1 MAVLLFYLFK
11 ELKFRSQFV
20 NKAAAYVF
28 AVFAL
33 NNSLVT
39 ILMEWIEKNGFVS
52 PNGFPGFLVLA
63 GVVLGAYVCC
73 LLVGVIREIL
83 FRRID
88 RKIGAKAQMLFAFLQ
103 HE

>member
-20 NKAAAYVF
+20 NKVAAYVF

-39 ILMEWIEKNGFVS
+39 ILMKWIEKNGFES
-52 PNGFPGFLVLA
+52 PNGFLGFFILV
-63 GVVLGAYVCC
+63 GVVLGTFVCC
-73 LLVGVIREIL
+73 LLVGVIRECL
-83 FRRID
+83 FRRMD
-88 RKIGAKAQMLFAFLQ
+88 SKIGEKAQRLFTLW
-103 HE
+103 HYE